1 MSQGIVRTDRASVT
15 VPREHPATPSRNY
28 RRSYWK
34 FVVPAAVVVAAV
46 VVFPWLFTLYTSMLE
61 FQLGTAPTFIGL
73 HNFITLFSD
82 PEFGWALLRTLYFG
96 VLAVVAPLVLGIL
109 AALCF
114 QRRFAL
120 RGLARSIFI
129 LPMMATPVA
138 IAMVWTMMFNPQFGV
153 LNYLLSR
160 IGLPPSQWIY
170 NVNTVIP
177 TLAVVETW
185 QWTPLVMLIVLGGL
199 ASLPAE
205 PYEAA
210 ALDGA
215 NAWHEFRHITLP
227 LISPF
232 VVVAAV
238 LRCIEA
244 LKAFDL
250 IYVMT
255 QGGPGN
261 ASETLNI
268 FLYQT
273 AFVNYH
279 IGYASA
285 VALVFFVLIVTICF
299 TWFQLRRVAQWQ

>member
-1 MSQGIVRTDRASVT
+1 MDGLSLPSAAPLRIADRV
-15 VPREHPATPSRNY
+15 RNY
-28 RRSYWK
+28 RRNYWG
-34 FVVPAAVVVAAV
+34 FVIPAGLVIAAV
-46 VVFPWLFTLYTSMLE
+46 VVFPWLFTLYTSVLE
-61 FQLGTAPTFIGL
+61 YEPGSPPSFIGL
-73 HNFITLFSD
+73 RNFVTLFSD
-82 PEFGWALLRTLYFG
+82 AEFEWSLLRTLYFG
-96 VLAVVAPLVLGIL
+96 ALSVVAPLVLGVL

-114 QRRFAL
+114 KQRFPL

-138 IAMVWTMMFNPQFGV
+138 IALVWTMMFNPQFGV
-153 LNYLLSR
+153 LNYLLTS
-160 IGLPPSQWIY
+160 IGLPRAAWVYSADS
-170 NVNTVIP
+170 VIP
-177 TLAVVETW
+177 TLAMVETW

-199 ASLPAE
+199 ASLPTE

-210 ALDGA
+210 AIDGA
-215 NAWHEFRHITLP
+215 SLWQVFRHITLP
-227 LISPF
+227 LILPF
-232 VVVAAV
+232 VIVAAI

-250 IYVMT
+250 IYVIT
-255 QGGPGN
+255 QGGPGS

-285 VALVFFVLIVTICF
+285 VVLVFFLVIVVICLM
-299 TWFQLRRVAQWQ
+299 WLRLRQMAQWQ